1 MKSYARIETKYFLPE
16 EYQKA
21 KEKAQKQRLI
31 LQIDYTKLK
40 NKKGEKKMLKELTK
54 MLLVAKVE
62 IKDLTKQLEEMNAE
76 IRQVE
81 KKYETTIDQQYSE
94 LQKLRTQL
102 ANRTDLEG
110 KFYVFNPLADKPRKI
125 YDTYAAALEDAKKV
139 SKVCGGQRIL
149 VLKIVSGVEI
159 NEKFIDFSLEEEVPF

>member
-1 MKSYARIETKYFLPE
+1 
-16 EYQKA
+16 
-21 KEKAQKQRLI
+21 
-31 LQIDYTKLK
+31 
-40 NKKGEKKMLKELTK
+40 MLKEFFKRVSGMARLEAIIEQQQIIIRKQDEAYTQVFQNCMEFQNLRRDVK
-54 MLLVAKVE
+54 SKDKLLKEA
-62 IKDLTKQLEEMNAE
+62 QEEV
-76 IRQVE
+76 RLVE
-81 KKYETTIDQQYSE
+81 KTYEATIDQQYSE